1 MKAST
6 ITKASAV
13 ALLLAVV
20 TEMNLFAQDRRDSTA
35 SDHYAYVMVTGS
47 NLPQKVKIKSIGTL
61 TESPLRV
68 YKRREID
75 QTGRF
80 TTEDVLRQD
89 PSLKVH
95 GFGAAGG
102 PGN

>member
-6 ITKASAV
+6 ITRASA
-13 ALLLAVV
+13 ATLLLAVLAG
-20 TEMNLFAQDRRDSTA
+20 TNAFAHDPRDRTDN
-35 SDHYAYVMVTGS
+35 DHYAYVTVTGS

-61 TESPLRV
+61 TTSPVRV

-80 TTEDVLRQD
+80 TTEEVLRQD
-89 PSLKVH
+89 PSIRVH
-95 GFGAAGG
+95 GFGQAGG
-102 PGN
+102 D